1 MDNMDNENG
10 DDETA
15 ILGEDVVLREREQ
28 LTELLDLLP
37 LRAQLGFS
45 GLKEKWNKR
54 GDKGLKDMIS
64 AAAKTNDPL
73 MVEYT
78 CLDVTSKTLV
88 FGSNLGIVYLYDRAT
103 RRLSKFVCDVS
114 PLNLFKTPV
123 YLDLVRVICGY
134 QVSGNSVCCNPNSI
148 RTVKTSTK
156 KRILSNLEYK
166 LDNLDSNLKKHW
178 TSEN

>member
-1 MDNMDNENG
+1 METENSENEKN
-10 DDETA
+10 EETTA

-28 LTELLDLLP
+28 LTDLLGLLP

-45 GLKEKWNKR
+45 GLKEKWNNR

-78 CLDVTSKTLV
+78 CLDVTLKTIV
-88 FGSNLGIVYLYDRAT
+88 FGSNLGIVYMYDRAT

-114 PLNLFKTPV
+114 FLIINFLISLFYYCTT
-123 YLDLVRVICGY
+123 C
-134 QVSGNSVCCNPNSI
+134 
-148 RTVKTSTK
+148 T
-156 KRILSNLEYK
+156 
-166 LDNLDSNLKKHW
+166 
-178 TSEN
+178 